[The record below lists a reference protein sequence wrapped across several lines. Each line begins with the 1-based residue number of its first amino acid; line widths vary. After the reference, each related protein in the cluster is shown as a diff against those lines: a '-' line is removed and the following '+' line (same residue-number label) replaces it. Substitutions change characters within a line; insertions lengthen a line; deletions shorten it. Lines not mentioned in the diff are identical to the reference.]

1 MATPY
6 IHTTSS
12 YLIVYTARKR
22 INLRRKP
29 CGALYQDRSRRVK
42 IMAARIVVGLAC
54 IMVILRLSEAAVYKV
69 GDSAGWTTIANVD
82 YKLWASTKT
91 FHIGD
96 TVCEFLNFLNNL
108 IIH

>member
-1 MATPY
+1 MA
-6 IHTTSS
+6 SS
-12 YLIVYTARKR
+12 YIYTPLSF
-22 INLRRKP
+22 IYVFIYTYP
-29 CGALYQDRSRRVK
+29 CGALDQISKKKKSER
-42 IMAARIVVGLAC
+42 MAARIVVALAC
-54 IMVILRLSEAAVYKV
+54 MVVMLGLSKAAVYKV

-96 TVCEFLNFLNNL
+96 TVCEFHNILTTL